1 MADGSIIID
10 TKILTDGINLGI
22 SEIESALKRMSG
34 TLAKGKNTASEAI
47 RKQSAALVELGQVAA
62 DYENQGVPTQ
72 EYVEIQKQIEESQ
85 SRLEN
90 LIHKQKQFLEL
101 GGSSNDEI
109 YKSAQRDI
117 SELIKTIQY
126 ANTELLDLIES
137 GKAFK
142 IESGTDAVQSSMV
155 RLVEK
160 GTELENINSRLN
172 NSFQILSG
180 KIYNLQQGIIS
191 VTESTGFLGNTLNGL
206 KIVFNSSATGME
218 KIRKLFL
225 NFPVSMIKVGIAGMV
240 KGLNALL
247 PILKKVALEAQKA
260 MIAFAQMVGKGMIGG
275 LKRLSAGIFGI
286 NKGAKKSGYSFG
298 KMLST
303 ALLMGMAFR
312 ALSSVTKSIREGMEN
327 LAQYSKDTNTTLSGL
342 MSSLTQL
349 KNSFATAFSPILTTI
364 APALN
369 YLISLLSS
377 AVTALAQFFSAL
389 TGKSTFVK
397 AVKVQQDYAASLE
410 KTGGAAKA
418 AEGAL
423 ASFDKLN
430 VSQDKGNAGGGGNEI
445 SPSEMFETVPI
456 ETAIKEMADKIKSLI
471 HAEDWNGLGA
481 YVAERLNEGLQRVYD
496 VINWNNIEPKITY
509 FVDAFTQTFNSL
521 VDNLDWDLL
530 GRTIGAGVNTIV
542 NTLNLLIDGI
552 DWTNLGKRLGDGANG
567 FVNEIDWKELG
578 RLLGNKFMILP
589 ETLLGFVNQFDWGKF
604 GTEIGHSLN
613 GALEKIDPDVLG
625 ASLSGLAVGILSGLN
640 NAIATLDWHEIGQKI
655 QTFIKSIDWL
665 SIAEEL
671 AQAAGG
677 LIGGMASVVAG
688 LFEGIPE
695 KVSDYF
701 TQAVEECGGD
711 IVRGLFWGIIKALGD
726 LFHWIYDHIFTP
738 FIEGFKK
745 AFGINSP
752 STIMQEMGGYIMEG
766 LLYGISNFIPSII
779 DKFTE
784 LKDNVMEKLRSI
796 IDAIGDVLKG
806 YDDLE
811 QAGKV
816 KGIGGSFVKNIVSV
830 IPRGA
835 YGEQIHLP
843 RLASGTVVPPRA
855 GEFAAILGDN
865 PKEPEVVSP
874 LSTMKQA
881 LKEAMLEVN
890 GAGGGDIRLT
900 VNLEGKAIY
909 DTVVRRNRMEKNR
922 TGKNLLLV

>member
-1 MADGSIIID
+1 M
-10 TKILTDGINLGI
+10 
-22 SEIESALKRMSG
+22 
-34 TLAKGKNTASEAI
+34 
-47 RKQSAALVELGQVAA
+47 
-62 DYENQGVPTQ
+62 
-72 EYVEIQKQIEESQ
+72 
-85 SRLEN
+85 
-90 LIHKQKQFLEL
+90 
-101 GGSSNDEI
+101 
-109 YKSAQRDI
+109 
-117 SELIKTIQY
+117 
-126 ANTELLDLIES
+126 
-137 GKAFK
+137 
-142 IESGTDAVQSSMV
+142 
-155 RLVEK
+155 
-160 GTELENINSRLN
+160 
-172 NSFQILSG
+172 
-180 KIYNLQQGIIS
+180 
-191 VTESTGFLGNTLNGL
+191 
-206 KIVFNSSATGME
+206 
-218 KIRKLFL
+218 
-225 NFPVSMIKVGIAGMV
+225 
-240 KGLNALL
+240 
-247 PILKKVALEAQKA
+247 
-260 MIAFAQMVGKGMIGG
+260 
-275 LKRLSAGIFGI
+275 
-286 NKGAKKSGYSFG
+286 
-298 KMLST
+298 
-303 ALLMGMAFR
+303 
-312 ALSSVTKSIREGMEN
+312 
-327 LAQYSKDTNTTLSGL
+327 
-342 MSSLTQL
+342 
-349 KNSFATAFSPILTTI
+349 
-364 APALN
+364 
-369 YLISLLSS
+369 
-377 AVTALAQFFSAL
+377 
-389 TGKSTFVK
+389 
-397 AVKVQQDYAASLE
+397 
-410 KTGGAAKA
+410 
-418 AEGAL
+418 
-423 ASFDKLN
+423 
-430 VSQDKGNAGGGGNEI
+430 
-445 SPSEMFETVPI
+445 
-456 ETAIKEMADKIKSLI
+456 
-471 HAEDWNGLGA
+471 
-481 YVAERLNEGLQRVYD
+481 
-496 VINWNNIEPKITY
+496 
-509 FVDAFTQTFNSL
+509 
-521 VDNLDWDLL
+521 
-530 GRTIGAGVNTIV
+530 
-542 NTLNLLIDGI
+542 IDGI

-738 FIEGFKK
+738 LIEGLKK

>member
-191 VTESTGFLGNTLNGL
+191 VTESTGFLGSTLNGL

-327 LAQYSKDTNTTLSGL
+327 LAHYSKDTNTTLSGL

-389 TGKSTFVK
+389 TGKTTFVK

-471 HAEDWNGLGA
+471 HAEDWNGLGV

-881 LKEAMLEVN
+881 LKEAMFEVN

>member
-191 VTESTGFLGNTLNGL
+191 VTESTGFLGSTLNGL

-286 NKGAKKSGYSFG
+286 NKGAKKSGYSFW

-640 NAIATLDWHEIGQKI
+640 NAIATLDWNEIGQKI
-655 QTFIKSIDWL
+655 QIFIKSIDWL

-881 LKEAMLEVN
+881 LKEAMFEVN

>member
-191 VTESTGFLGNTLNGL
+191 VTESTGFLGSTLNGL

-327 LAQYSKDTNTTLSGL
+327 LAQ
-342 MSSLTQL
+342 
-349 KNSFATAFSPILTTI
+349 
-364 APALN
+364 
-369 YLISLLSS
+369 
-377 AVTALAQFFSAL
+377 
-389 TGKSTFVK
+389 
-397 AVKVQQDYAASLE
+397 
-410 KTGGAAKA
+410 
-418 AEGAL
+418 
-423 ASFDKLN
+423 
-430 VSQDKGNAGGGGNEI
+430 
-445 SPSEMFETVPI
+445 
-456 ETAIKEMADKIKSLI
+456 
-471 HAEDWNGLGA
+471 
-481 YVAERLNEGLQRVYD
+481 
-496 VINWNNIEPKITY
+496 
-509 FVDAFTQTFNSL
+509 
-521 VDNLDWDLL
+521 
-530 GRTIGAGVNTIV
+530 
-542 NTLNLLIDGI
+542 
-552 DWTNLGKRLGDGANG
+552 
-567 FVNEIDWKELG
+567 
-578 RLLGNKFMILP
+578 
-589 ETLLGFVNQFDWGKF
+589 
-604 GTEIGHSLN
+604 
-613 GALEKIDPDVLG
+613 
-625 ASLSGLAVGILSGLN
+625 
-640 NAIATLDWHEIGQKI
+640 
-655 QTFIKSIDWL
+655 
-665 SIAEEL
+665 
-671 AQAAGG
+671 
-677 LIGGMASVVAG
+677 
-688 LFEGIPE
+688 
-695 KVSDYF
+695 
-701 TQAVEECGGD
+701 
-711 IVRGLFWGIIKALGD
+711 
-726 LFHWIYDHIFTP
+726 
-738 FIEGFKK
+738 
-745 AFGINSP
+745 
-752 STIMQEMGGYIMEG
+752 
-766 LLYGISNFIPSII
+766 
-779 DKFTE
+779 
-784 LKDNVMEKLRSI
+784 
-796 IDAIGDVLKG
+796 
-806 YDDLE
+806 
-811 QAGKV
+811 
-816 KGIGGSFVKNIVSV
+816 
-830 IPRGA
+830 
-835 YGEQIHLP
+835 
-843 RLASGTVVPPRA
+843 
-855 GEFAAILGDN
+855 
-865 PKEPEVVSP
+865 
-874 LSTMKQA
+874 
-881 LKEAMLEVN
+881 
-890 GAGGGDIRLT
+890 
-900 VNLEGKAIY
+900 
-909 DTVVRRNRMEKNR
+909 
-922 TGKNLLLV
+922 

>member
-1 MADGSIIID
+1 MIVNAEQALIGALMMEPRVIKDCGSIRPDMFVDALLGRIYLEFLRAHD
-10 TKILTDGINLGI
+10 FGYQANLV
-22 SEIESALKRMSG
+22 
-34 TLAKGKNTASEAI
+34 T
-47 RKQSAALVELGQVAA
+47 
-62 DYENQGVPTQ
+62 
-72 EYVEIQKQIEESQ
+72 
-85 SRLEN
+85 LEN

-191 VTESTGFLGNTLNGL
+191 VTESTGFLGSTLNGL

-738 FIEGFKK
+738 LIEGLKK

>member
-191 VTESTGFLGNTLNGL
+191 VTESTGFLGSTLNGL

-327 LAQYSKDTNTTLSGL
+327 LAHYSKDTNTTLSGL

-881 LKEAMLEVN
+881 LKEAMFEVN

>member
-191 VTESTGFLGNTLNGL
+191 VTESTGFLGSTLNGL

-865 PKEPEVVSP
+865 PKETEVVSP

-881 LKEAMLEVN
+881 LKEAILEVN
-890 GAGGGDIRLT
+890 GAGGGDIHLT

-909 DTVVRRNRMEKNR
+909 DTVVKRNRMEKNR

>member
-191 VTESTGFLGNTLNGL
+191 VTESTGFLGSTLNGL

-327 LAQYSKDTNTTLSGL
+327 LVQYSKDTNTTLSGL

-471 HAEDWNGLGA
+471 HAEDWKGLGG
-481 YVAERLNEGLQRVYD
+481 YVAEKLNEGLQRVYD
-496 VINWNNIEPKITY
+496 VINWENVGPKITY

-521 VDNLDWDLL
+521 VDNLNWDLL

-865 PKEPEVVSP
+865 PKETEVVSP

-881 LKEAMLEVN
+881 LKEAILEVN
-890 GAGGGDIRLT
+890 GAGGGDIHLT

-909 DTVVRRNRMEKNR
+909 DTVVKRNRMEKNR

>member
-191 VTESTGFLGNTLNGL
+191 VTESTGFLGSTLNGL

-327 LAQYSKDTNTTLSGL
+327 LVQYSKDTNTTLSGL

-521 VDNLDWDLL
+521 VDNLDWNLL

-625 ASLSGLAVGILSGLN
+625 ASLSGLAVGILNGLN

-665 SIAEEL
+665 SITEEL

-881 LKEAMLEVN
+881 LKEAMFEVN

>member
-191 VTESTGFLGNTLNGL
+191 VTESTGFLGSTLNGL

-286 NKGAKKSGYSFG
+286 NKGAKKAGYSFG

>member
-191 VTESTGFLGNTLNGL
+191 VTESTGFLGSTLNGL

-260 MIAFAQMVGKGMIGG
+260 MIAFAQMEGKGMIGG

>member
-10 TKILTDGINLGI
+10 TKILTDGMDLGI

-34 TLAKGKNTASEAI
+34 TLARGKNTASEAL
-47 RKQSAALVELGQVAA
+47 RKQSAALAELGQVAA

-109 YKSAQRDI
+109 YKFAQRDI
-117 SELIKTIQY
+117 SELTKTIQY

-142 IESGTDAVQSSMV
+142 IEYGTDAAQSSMV
-155 RLVEK
+155 RLVKK

-191 VTESTGFLGNTLNGL
+191 VTESTGFLGSTLNGL

-225 NFPVSMIKVGIAGMV
+225 NFPVSMIKVGIAGIV
-240 KGLNALL
+240 KGLNVLL

-260 MIAFAQMVGKGMIGG
+260 MIAFAQMVGKGIIGG

-312 ALSSVTKSIREGMEN
+312 ALSSATKSIIEGMEN

-377 AVTALAQFFSAL
+377 ATTALAQFFSAL

-397 AVKVQQDYAASLE
+397 ATKVQQDYAASLE

-445 SPSEMFETVPI
+445 SPSEMFKTVPI

-471 HAEDWNGLGA
+471 HAEDWKGLGG
-481 YVAERLNEGLQRVYD
+481 YVAEKLNEGLQRVYD
-496 VINWNNIEPKITY
+496 VINWENVGPKITY

-542 NTLNLLIDGI
+542 NTLNLLIDEI

-567 FVNEIDWKELG
+567 FVNEINWKELG
-578 RLLGNKFMILP
+578 RLLGNKFMIIP

-665 SIAEEL
+665 AIAEEL

-695 KVSDYF
+695 KISDYF

-745 AFGINSP
+745 AFSINSP

-766 LLYGISNFIPSII
+766 LLNGISNFIPSII

-855 GEFAAILGDN
+855 GEFAAVLGDN
-865 PKEPEVVSP
+865 RKETEVVSP
-874 LSTMKQA
+874 LSTMRQA

-890 GAGGGDIRLT
+890 GTGGGDIYLT

-909 DTVVRRNRMEKNR
+909 DTVVKRNRMEKNR

>member
-90 LIHKQKQFLEL
+90 LINKQKQFLEL

-126 ANTELLDLIES
+126 ANTELLDLLES

-191 VTESTGFLGNTLNGL
+191 VTESTGFLGSTLNGL

-247 PILKKVALEAQKA
+247 PILKKVAFEAQKA

-471 HAEDWNGLGA
+471 HAEDWKGLGG
-481 YVAERLNEGLQRVYD
+481 YVAEKLNEGLQRVYD
-496 VINWNNIEPKITY
+496 VINWENVGPKIIY

-521 VDNLDWDLL
+521 VDNLNWDLL

-701 TQAVEECGGD
+701 MQAVEECGGD

-865 PKEPEVVSP
+865 PKETEVVSP

-881 LKEAMLEVN
+881 LKEAILEVN
-890 GAGGGDIRLT
+890 GAGGGDIHLT

-909 DTVVRRNRMEKNR
+909 DTVVKRNRMEKNR

>member
-191 VTESTGFLGNTLNGL
+191 VTESTGFLGSTLNGL

>member
-191 VTESTGFLGNTLNGL
+191 VTESTGFLGSTLNGL

-796 IDAIGDVLKG
+796 IDAIGDVLNG